1 MKKFLSGL
9 GARLN
14 GTLIASLTALALA
27 ATVGG
32 FYLNDS
38 LSGHGTSL
46 SKTLVAVGFCSA
58 NDFTADPTNGQNGS
72 NGFDGLDGVDGADG
86 APGTDGSPGATG
98 KAGTCSPLDTASLGG
113 NLVPA
118 KDNVYSLGTPSKRW
132 KGLQLGP
139 GTLFIQDTVTGKQ
152 VGLTIE
158 NGTLIIEGGSA
169 IRVGNIRFTETGID
183 SQLSGKD
190 ITIGSKGDTGWLAV
204 ARGIKFPDGTT
215 LSSASSVGGT
225 GATGPAGPTGPR
237 GLTGATGATGPQG
250 PAGTI
255 DDLGYKETKACMYT
269 GRPDVALPGTVLI
282 GTCEE
287 LRIEGKDIELLV
299 RQ

>member
-1 MKKFLSGL
+1 MR
-9 GARLN
+9 ARLN
-14 GTLIASLTALALA
+14 GTLIASLTALAIA

-58 NDFTADPTNGQNGS
+58 NDFTADPTDGQDGA
-72 NGFDGLDGVDGADG
+72 DGLDGSDGADG
-86 APGTDGSPGATG
+86 APGTDGSTGATGATG

-118 KDNVYSLGTPSKRW
+118 SDNVYSLGTPSKRW
-132 KGLQLGP
+132 KSLQLGP
-139 GTLFIQDTVTGKQ
+139 GTLYIQDTETGQ
-152 VGLTIE
+152 QAGITISD
-158 NGTLIIEGGSA
+158 GTLLLDGVDGLRI
-169 IRVGNIRFTETGID
+169 GNIRFTTTGITSLLP
-183 SQLSGKD
+183 SQD
-190 ITIGSKGDTGWLAV
+190 ITVGTKGDTGWLAV

-215 LSSASSVGGT
+215 LSSGAVGGT
-225 GATGPAGPTGPR
+225 GATGPAGPAGPR
-237 GLTGATGATGPQG
+237 GLTGATGPAGPQG
-250 PAGTI
+250 PAGSVE
-255 DDLGYKETKACMYT
+255 DLGYKETKACMYT
-269 GRPDVALPGTVLI
+269 GKPDVALPGTVLL

-287 LRIEGKDIELLV
+287 LRLEGKDLEILV

>member
-1 MKKFLSGL
+1 MKNFFVYVR
-9 GARLN
+9 ARLN
-14 GTLIASLTALALA
+14 GTLIASLTALAIA

-58 NDFTADPTNGQNGS
+58 NDFTADPTDGQAGA
-72 NGFDGLDGVDGADG
+72 DGLDGSDGADG
-86 APGTDGSPGATG
+86 EPGTDGSTGATG

-118 KDNVYSLGTPSKRW
+118 SDNVYSLGTPAKRW
-132 KGLQLGP
+132 KSLQLGP
-139 GTLFIQDTVTGKQ
+139 GTLYIQDTVTGQ
-152 VGLTIE
+152 QAGITISD
-158 NGTLIIEGGSA
+158 GTLLLDGVDGLRI
-169 IRVGNIRFTETGID
+169 GNIRFTTTGIT
-183 SQLSGKD
+183 SLLPNQD
-190 ITIGSKGDTGWLAV
+190 ITVGTKGDSGWLAV

-225 GATGPAGPTGPR
+225 GATGPAGPAGPR
-237 GLTGATGATGPQG
+237 GFTGATGATGPQG
-250 PAGTI
+250 PAGSVEN
-255 DDLGYKETKACMYT
+255 LGYKETKACMYT
-269 GRPDVALPGTVLI
+269 GKPDVALPGTVLL

-287 LRIEGKDIELLV
+287 LRIEGKDIQLLV
-299 RQ
+299 KQ